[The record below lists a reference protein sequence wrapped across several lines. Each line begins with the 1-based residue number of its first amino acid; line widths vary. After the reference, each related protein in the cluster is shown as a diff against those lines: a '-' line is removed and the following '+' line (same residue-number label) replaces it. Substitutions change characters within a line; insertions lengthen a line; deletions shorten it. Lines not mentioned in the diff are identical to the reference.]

1 MYMKTAITFEVFFI
15 LFLKVY
21 VFEEILILNAL
32 Y

>member
-1 MYMKTAITFEVFFI
+1 MKTAITYEVFFF

-21 VFEEILILNAL
+21 VFEDILILNAL